1 MKIKKLCIVLLAA
14 ALCLV
19 APAIA
24 MSSPTVEWDM
34 LPTDMIVWIDEIYSP
49 GGMGTYF
56 DVSVFENTNGA
67 DSSSA
72 REKHGADYPGWCVDT
87 GSSSIRGTAYMACL
101 SSTLGKGDD
110 WNRINW
116 ILNNKGSAT
125 YVEIEVAVLK
135 ILGQGK
141 PALFTTADW
150 NNLVSQGLIAAADPA
165 YSPGPGDIGAV
176 LIEPCRLAGQ
186 KIIIE
191 VPIPRDPPVPEFP
204 TLMVPV
210 FLVGSLLVAAGVLK
224 KE

>member
-1 MKIKKLCIVLLAA
+1 MLLAA

-56 DVSVFENTNGA
+56 DVSVFENTNGGA

-72 REKHGADYPGWCVDT
+72 REKHGGADYPGWCVDT
-87 GSSSIRGTAYMACL
+87 GSSSIRGGTAYMACL

-135 ILGQGK
+135 ILGQGGK

-176 LIEPCRLAGQ
+176 LIEPVGWQDRRLSSRFRYPGTH
-186 KIIIE
+186 
-191 VPIPRDPPVPEFP
+191 PFRNSPH
-204 TLMVPV
+204 
-210 FLVGSLLVAAGVLK
+210 
-224 KE
+224 